1 MRRGTLT
8 DKQNE
13 VLNALYEFIKK
24 EGLPPSYRDL
34 MKIVNLKSSSTIKGH
49 LDRLKEKGFITWEPG
64 LPRTLK
70 IVRQNKTAS

>member
-1 MRRGTLT
+1 MLRRTLT

-13 VLNALYEFIKK
+13 VLNALCDFINK

-49 LDRLKEKGFITWEPG
+49 LDCLKAKGFITWEPG

-70 IVRQNKTAS
+70 IISQNKTA